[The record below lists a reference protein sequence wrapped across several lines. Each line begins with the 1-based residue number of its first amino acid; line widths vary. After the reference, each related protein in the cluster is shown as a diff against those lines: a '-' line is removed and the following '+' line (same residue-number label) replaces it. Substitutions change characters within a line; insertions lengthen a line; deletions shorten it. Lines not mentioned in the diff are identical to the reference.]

1 VFLFI
6 LEVCMTFVSELTG
19 KSVTD
24 INGNQIGILK
34 DLVAHKH
41 KDSHH
46 PFIDA
51 IIVQFK
57 NEQYEIPFAEVVV
70 LLAAA
75 ISLSQRKGEYQP
87 YIAKEEDILLVQ
99 DVMDKQIIDID
110 GARVVRVNDIELV
123 RVNGNIVVSNVDVGT
138 TGIMRRI
145 GLSRLSRLT
154 STLLKR
160 DPNHGYISWEFVEPL
175 RHDQSM
181 RLKVPA
187 AKLAELHPSDLADII
202 SELSHTDTDQ
212 LLDNLDI
219 KHLADTLEEVEP
231 DFQASLVKGMSDE
244 KVADLLEEMSP
255 DEAAD
260 LLAELPAQRSEN
272 LLDDAKD
279 VRKLLLFHEESAGGL
294 MTTDYVS
301 VQPELTA
308 EETIRYL
315 RKVGDE
321 AELIYYVYVTDPTNH
336 LIGVFS
342 LSDLI
347 MAQPEIK
354 VIEFMYKRV
363 VSVNLKDQQDEIAQV
378 VSKYNLMAV
387 PVVDDQNVL
396 HGIVTADDALD
407 QIIPTAW
414 KKRLPR
420 FFGAVK

>member
-1 VFLFI
+1 MAFI
-6 LEVCMTFVSELTG
+6 SELTG
-19 KSVTD
+19 KPVTD
-24 INGNQIGILK
+24 IDGIQIGTLK
-34 DLVAHKH
+34 DLVAYKH
-41 KDSHH
+41 KDFHH
-46 PFIDA
+46 PVVDA
-51 IIVQFK
+51 IVVQFK
-57 NEQYEIPFAEVVV
+57 DEQFSIPFSDVVV
-70 LLAAA
+70 LLASA
-75 ISLSQRKGEYQP
+75 ISIKHRKGNFQP
-87 YIAKEEDILLVQ
+87 YQMKEDDIFLVQ
-99 DVMDKQIIDID
+99 DVLDKQIIDID

-138 TGIMRRI
+138 SGIMRRI
-145 GLSRLSRLT
+145 GLSKLSRLT
-154 STLLKR
+154 TSMFKR
-160 DPNHGYISWEFVEPL
+160 DPNQGYISWEFVEPL

-187 AKLAELHPSDLADII
+187 AKLAELHPSDLAEII
-202 SELSHTDTDQ
+202 SDLSHTDTDQ
-212 LLDNLDI
+212 LLDNLDL

-231 DFQASLVKGMSDE
+231 EFQASLVKGMSDE

-260 LLAELPAQRSEN
+260 LLAELPPQRSES
-272 LLDDAKD
+272 LLELMEDDDAKG

-301 VQPELTA
+301 VQPNLTA
-308 EETIRYL
+308 EQTICYL

-321 AELIYYVYVTDPTNH
+321 AELIYYVYVTDESNH

-347 MAQPEIK
+347 MAQPD
-354 VIEFMYKRV
+354 VLVTEFMHKRV
-363 VSVNLKDQQDEIAQV
+363 VSVNLKDEQDEIAQV

-387 PVVDDQNVL
+387 PVVDDQNTM
-396 HGIVTADDALD
+396 HGIVTTDDALD
-407 QIIPTAW
+407 KIIPTAW